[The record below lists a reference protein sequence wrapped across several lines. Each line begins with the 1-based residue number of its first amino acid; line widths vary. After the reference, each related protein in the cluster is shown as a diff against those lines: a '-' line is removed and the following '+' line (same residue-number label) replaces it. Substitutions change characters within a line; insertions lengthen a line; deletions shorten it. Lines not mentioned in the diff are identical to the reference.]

1 MFESLFRL
9 CTGETLEI
17 AQEMSIQN
25 GDASMISNDD
35 SETATA
41 MILQRSSEDDDL
53 GQKKLKN
60 SRHKSEKAMKM
71 KKTQDNRSNYAR

>member
-17 AQEMSIQN
+17 AQEMTIQN
-25 GDASMISNDD
+25 GDASMIGNDD

-41 MILQRSSEDDDL
+41 MILQRSNDDDDL
-53 GQKKLKN
+53 GEKKLHN
-60 SRHKSEKAMKM
+60 SRRKSEKAMKM
-71 KKTQDNRSNYAR
+71 KKVQENKNNYAR